1 VLAQLAGFAR
11 RRARRPALRDLRA
24 LLDQIS
30 PVLVHV
36 TGDDVTWTMATGTE
50 PMYASL
56 DSSELEQCMTA
67 IVTQGREALPLGGQM
82 KLSLL
87 PAVQEGTLED
97 GRGARPE
104 IVIAI
109 ELQGY
114 GLQLLVVPPSVQTQV
129 MRLGAE
135 FVHEQPDHL
144 TNRLVLRLP
153 RVFLTA

>member
-1 VLAQLAGFAR
+1 
-11 RRARRPALRDLRA
+11 
-24 LLDQIS
+24 
-30 PVLVHV
+30 
-36 TGDDVTWTMATGTE
+36 
-50 PMYASL
+50 
-56 DSSELEQCMTA
+56 
-67 IVTQGREALPLGGQM
+67 M
-82 KLSLL
+82 KLSL
-87 PAVQEGTLED
+87 AATVQEGALDE

-114 GLQLLVVPPSVQTQV
+114 GLQPVVVPPSVQTQV

-153 RVFLTA
+153 RVFVTD